1 MQKKRSDYS
10 DRVWCTLL
18 WEFMKYIK
26 ETLEKT
32 ATVKVFQSPERMSFE
47 DVVLDK
53 DGVQLIKSI
62 APTLFINFLFDNPD
76 ILGDELLIEWVKEKQ
91 KFYPFW
97 SLFYSENIK
106 SKVY

>member
-1 MQKKRSDYS
+1 MGKKRSDYS

-18 WEFMKYIK
+18 WEFMKYVK

-32 ATVKVFQSPERMSFE
+32 STVKVFRSPERTEFE

-53 DGVQLIKSI
+53 DGVQLVKSI
-62 APTLFINFLFDNPD
+62 APSLFIDFLLKNPD

-91 KFYPFW
+91 KLYPF
-97 SLFYSENIK
+97 
-106 SKVY
+106 